1 MLNVMKATIKY
12 ILVLAVCMF
21 TACQDNILSQKSPST
36 FDSQMVF
43 SNYELAQSAF
53 DGIWE
58 TLLDG
63 QCYCLRYQC
72 FYGANT
78 DIEINISSD
87 ETNQSLQ
94 RYKASPTH
102 ARLNGRTES
111 FSLFYQA
118 IERANLV
125 IDGLKTYAD
134 LKNDENLRIL
144 YAQTLT
150 MRAHIYCDLTRAWGD
165 VPARF
170 FPVSKDALYKPKVSR
185 DVIFKQVLADLDEAI
200 PLLPYPGE
208 HAMTSDA
215 YKINKVYAAGLF
227 ARIALMASG
236 YAQRPDDGSIGTGD
250 AGTVRLSNDPDMS
263 KEKLYPRAIAH
274 LEDVIADN
282 KMTLASDY
290 KEYWRK
296 YNNAELAAFPKEE
309 TVFMF
314 PYTVLGR
321 WNYTYAVRVNSNTV
335 INGVKVSRNPIT
347 GPSPSLYFDYDSRD
361 RRRDVTCFNCVA
373 EGTAAKAVNIA
384 QWYFGK
390 FRFDQMTANP
400 YEGDNN
406 DNIKPV
412 AMRYSDVLLM
422 AAEIENELGHLDAA
436 KQYLRPVRVRAFN
449 ETQADEFLATLND
462 KETFFNAIV
471 NERAFEFCGEH
482 IRKADLIRWN
492 LLKAKMDETKQK
504 LYDLRDRTG
513 QYEWIPEKIYWKVNP
528 SDPWEVIFYG
538 YNKGEIGIPDGEI
551 SESEATKGKA
561 WTSRGFS
568 SYDNSDQGKDWTTLS
583 DVKIES
589 IYARN
594 PDAYQFWPIPA
605 NAITNSQRILVNDY
619 TY

>member
-1 MLNVMKATIKY
+1 MKRAIKH
-12 ILVLAVCMF
+12 ILLIAVCGF
-21 TACQDNILSQKSPST
+21 TACQDGILSQKSPST

-43 SNYELAQSAF
+43 SNYELAQSAY
-53 DGIWE
+53 DGIWD

-94 RYKASPTH
+94 CYKASPTH
-102 ARLNGRTES
+102 ARLNGTTEA

-118 IERANLV
+118 IERANLI
-125 IDGLKTYAD
+125 IDGIKTYGD
-134 LKNDENLRIL
+134 LENDNNLRIL

-170 FPVSKDALYKPKVSR
+170 IPVSKDEMHKPKASR

-208 HAMTSDA
+208 HAMTSSA
-215 YKINKVYAAGLF
+215 YDINKVYAAGLF
-227 ARIALMASG
+227 ARIALMAAG
-236 YAQRPDDGSIGTGD
+236 YAQRPDDGKIGTGD
-250 AGTVRLSNDPDMS
+250 PGTIRLSNNPEMS
-263 KEKLYPRAIAH
+263 KEKLYPRAIVH
-274 LEDVIADN
+274 LEDVISDN

-290 KEYWRK
+290 KEYWRRF
-296 YNNAELAAFPKEE
+296 NNGELATFPTEE

-321 WNYTYAVRVNSNTV
+321 WNYTYAVRVNSNTI
-335 INGVKVSRNPIT
+335 INGIKVSRNPVT
-347 GPSPSLYFDYDSRD
+347 GPAPSLYFDFDSRD
-361 RRRDVTCFNCVA
+361 SRRDVTCFNCIA
-373 EGTAAKAVNIA
+373 DGSTGKAVNVA

-390 FRFDQMTANP
+390 FRFDQMTTNP
-400 YEGDNN
+400 WEGDNN

-422 AAEIENELGHLDAA
+422 AAEIENELGHLDVA

-449 ETQADEFLATLND
+449 ETLADEFLATLTD

-471 NERAFEFCGEH
+471 DERAFEFCGEH

-492 LLKAKMDETKQK
+492 LLKTKMDQTKK
-504 LYDLRDRTG
+504 NLYDLRDRLG
-513 QYEWIPEKIYWKVNP
+513 KYEWLPEKIYWKVNP
-528 SDPWEVIFYG
+528 DDPWEVVFYG
-538 YNKGEIGIPDGEI
+538 YNPGENQIPEGEI
-551 SESEATKGKA
+551 SQTEETKGIA
-561 WTSRGFS
+561 WTSRTFCT
-568 SYDNSDQGKDWTTLS
+568 YDNSDQSKDWTTLS

-594 PDAYQFWPIPA
+594 PDTYQFWPIPA
-605 NAITNSQRILVNDY
+605 NAITNSQGILINDY

>member
-1 MLNVMKATIKY
+1 MKATVKY
-12 ILVLAVCMF
+12 ILVLAVCML
-21 TACQDNILSQKSPST
+21 TACHDNILSQKSPST

-78 DIEINISSD
+78 DIEININND
-87 ETNQSLQ
+87 DTNQSLQ
-94 RYKASPTH
+94 RYNATSTH
-102 ARLNGRTES
+102 ARLNGSTES

-134 LKNDENLRIL
+134 MENDENLRIL

-170 FPVSKDALYKPKVSR
+170 LPVSKDELYKPKVSR
-185 DVIFKQVLADLDEAI
+185 DVVFKQVLADLDEAI
-200 PLLPYPGE
+200 PMLPYPGE
-208 HAMTSDA
+208 HPLTSEA
-215 YKINKVYAAGLF
+215 YDINKVYAAGLF

-236 YAQRPDDGSIGTGD
+236 YAQRPDDGRIGTGD
-250 AGTVRLSNDPDMS
+250 AGTIRLSNDTDLA
-263 KEKLYPRAIAH
+263 KEKLYPRALIH
-274 LEDVIADN
+274 LAEVISDN

-296 YNNAELAAFPKEE
+296 FNNGELAANPTEE

-335 INGVKVSRNPIT
+335 INGVMVSRSPIT
-347 GPSPSLYFDYDSRD
+347 GPSPALYFDYDSND
-361 RRRDVTCFNCVA
+361 KRRDVTCFNCVA
-373 EGTAAKAVNIA
+373 DGSAAKAVNIA

-400 YEGDNN
+400 WEGDNN
-406 DNIKPV
+406 DNIKPI

-422 AAEIENELGHLDAA
+422 AAEMENELGHLDAA

-449 ETQADEFLATLND
+449 ETLADEFLTTLTD
-462 KETFFNAIV
+462 KETFFDAIV

-492 LLKAKMDETKQK
+492 LLKSKMDETKQK

-513 QYEWIPEKIYWKVNP
+513 QYNWIPEKIYWKENP
-528 SDPWEVIFYG
+528 SDQWEVIFYG
-538 YNKGEIGIPDGEI
+538 YNKGETGKPEGEM

-561 WTSRGFS
+561 WTSRSFS
-568 SYDNSDQGKDWTTLS
+568 SYDNSDQGKAWTTLS

-605 NAITNSQRILVNDY
+605 NAITNSQGILVNDY